1 MKVFNCPQGSG
12 EWKSLRLGIPTA
24 SEFDS
29 IMTPEFKL
37 RTGQTPETYLYKKL
51 CEKLLGFSPDI
62 DAFAIEQGVILEKEA
77 RPYYEFTFNTPVQ
90 LVGFCTTDD
99 GRVGCSPDGLIGE
112 DGGIEIK
119 CPQPHTHLRYL
130 LEGGLP
136 KDYMAQVHG
145 SMYVTGRP
153 YWMFMS
159 YSRQFQP
166 LLIRVERDERI
177 QSMIHQALE
186 AFLDKFED
194 KYATIK
200 AARDADNA
208 IKEADFQR
216 LHEAELAKARAAS
229 PTGELPGEKW
239 LRENGRIS

>member
-1 MKVFNCPQGSG
+1 MKVYNCPQGSG
-12 EWKSLRLGIPTA
+12 EWKALRLGLPTA

-29 IMTPEFKL
+29 LLTPEFKP
-37 RTGQTPETYLYKKL
+37 RGGQTPETYLYQKL

-62 DAFAIEQGVILEKEA
+62 NAFAIEQGVILEKEA
-77 RPYYEFTFNTPVQ
+77 RPYYEFTFNAPVQ

-130 LEGGLP
+130 LEGVLP
-136 KDYMAQVHG
+136 KDYVAQVHG

-153 YWMFMS
+153 WWMFMS

-166 LLIRVERDERI
+166 LVLRVERDERI
-177 QSMIHQALE
+177 QSLIHEALE
-186 AFLDKFED
+186 SFLDKFEE
-194 KYATIK
+194 KYVAIK
-200 AARDADNA
+200 KTRDAENA
-208 IKEADFQR
+208 IKN
-216 LHEAELAKARAAS
+216 AEYEKKIKEWER
-229 PTGELPGEKW
+229 TGVIP
-239 LRENGRIS
+239 